1 LFRSFLKLS
10 YSFKINVVDI
20 LDTPSY
26 SVTVEESIMTA
37 YYDHIAYEHKLDEG
51 GQQTIPIGKLVI

>member
-1 LFRSFLKLS
+1 M
-10 YSFKINVVDI
+10 YHVDI